1 MRKASNR
8 GRKMSGLLLSAC
20 MMLTIAAGCSGNSGT
35 TNNAQPSNTSGGT
48 ANTNAP
54 ALEGDMSTWPDAEFS
69 VMLPYPD
76 TQIAADDAPIVK
88 QVYDKTK
95 VHLKL
100 EVPPSNADEKLNIM
114 LASGEYPDALVIT
127 NPAMAQKFIDAG
139 HVIPLDELFDK
150 YGGQIKENLSSA
162 WNQLK
167 SPDGKIYRIP
177 SGYIMPGAERMLET
191 GLSFQFL
198 TNVLEAKGWYKP
210 QTFDDT
216 TALLKEVKEK
226 YPQYIPMSLALG
238 AEGFFQNMIK
248 TLAGAEGVRV
258 YGDYVWTQDDKLM
271 YKFKDPGIRHALQWV
286 NQLYQQG
293 LLDKESAVQNMDGLK
308 AKMASEKVFSSIG
321 HWFDNMYEA
330 NSIFTQDKKPFRFK
344 YFLLKADANV
354 ARTTYDEYGANYD
367 TGIYITKK
375 MKDPAR
381 FMQFV
386 NYLNTQEGNLLQKG
400 VINYD
405 GEDKEGYD
413 YYTSV
418 EDGKK
423 VILST
428 TFQVNG
434 WQNDELFATKRG
446 LGTFGFLT
454 FSTDMNEH
462 PSFTYHYSKKELD
475 FSMWMDDEQK
485 RANEGFGEKGT
496 DWIEEGRSTGW
507 DSSDISGLNFKPES
521 DEFIASTKVNQYA
534 YNTIVKLL
542 LSANDAEF
550 DKGYDAFLKKADDMG
565 IGKAEAAMNQLYQER
580 KASWK

>member
-1 MRKASNR
+1 MRNESTR
-8 GRKMSGLLLSAC
+8 GKKRLGMLLGA
-20 MMLTIAAGCSGNSGT
+20 MLLVTTTAAGCSGNNGNNDAQQAQNSGT
-35 TNNAQPSNTSGGT
+35 TQN
-48 ANTNAP
+48 ANT
-54 ALEGDMSTWPDAEFS
+54 ALPEGDMSTWPDAEFS

-76 TQIAADDAPIVK
+76 TQVAAEDAPIVK

-95 VHLKL
+95 VHVKL
-100 EVPPSNADEKLNIM
+100 EVPPSNVDEKLNIM
-114 LASGEYPDALVIT
+114 LASGEYPDAIVIT

-139 HVIPLDELFDK
+139 HVIPLDDLLNK
-150 YGGQIKENLSSA
+150 YGGQIKENLNDV

-198 TNVLEAKGWYKP
+198 TNVLEEKGWYKP

-226 YPQYIPMSLALG
+226 HPNYIPMSLALG

-258 YGDYVWTQDDKLM
+258 LGDYVWTTDDKLI
-271 YKFKDPGIRHALQWV
+271 YKYKDPGIRNALQWV
-286 NQLYQQG
+286 NRLYQQG
-293 LLDKESAVQNMDGLK
+293 LIDKESAVQNMDGLK

-344 YFLLKADANV
+344 YFVLKADPSIAK
-354 ARTTYDEYGANYD
+354 TTYNEYGANYD
-367 TGIYITKK
+367 SGVYVTKK

-413 YYTSV
+413 YYV
-418 EDGKK
+418 VDEDGKK
-423 VILST
+423 YLRST

-446 LGTFGFLT
+446 YNTFGNFT
-454 FSTDMNEH
+454 FSTDMNDH
-462 PSFTYHYSKKELD
+462 PSFTYLLSRKELD
-475 FSMWMDDEQK
+475 FSMWYDDEQK
-485 RANEGFGEKGT
+485 RANAGFGESGT
-496 DWIEEGRSTGW
+496 DWIEEGRSNGW
-507 DSSDISGLNFKPES
+507 DSSAISGLNFKPES
-521 DEFIASTKVNQYA
+521 DEFIAATKVNQFA
-534 YNTIVKLL
+534 YNTVVKLL
-542 LSANDAEF
+542 LSASDAEF
-550 DKGYDAFLKKADDMG
+550 DKGYDDFLKKADDMG
-565 IGKAEAAMNQLYQER
+565 IGKAESAMNKLYEER
-580 KASWK
+580 KANWK